1 MCVSYVASALQK
13 TDGLSRVYV
22 LPLIWSVL
30 GSAPDPLQTLM
41 TITWWL
47 MGNERSHKFRP

>member
-1 MCVSYVASALQK
+1 MDVCILRGVRSAQ

-30 GSAPDPLQTLM
+30 GSAPDPLQ
-41 TITWWL
+41 
-47 MGNERSHKFRP
+47 P